1 MAASPIRRAVWLSLA
16 AVASVPLYVARAGD
30 DPADAAG
37 SDETVEVR
45 PFAEVQASDLVFEAD
60 PTDPHRGIFRV
71 TTTEPMICAI
81 VWGEDD
87 TFGRLNNSLSMNG
100 TGITQHDVVLPDIEP
115 GVEYRY
121 LVQGTTADGTL
132 YRSPVGS
139 FRIEAPAAPA
149 ATVDPGDDVALGAA
163 VVDVSSEFAA
173 DFAAEL
179 AIDGDTSTEWA
190 THGDGDDGFITIDL
204 GAEYHLTGVEFVTRS
219 MADGTARTGTF
230 TVTVDDGETSGPFP
244 ASTVAEPNVA
254 ALDTVGR
261 RLRFDI
267 SDSTGGNVGAVE
279 IRVYGDRT

>member
-1 MAASPIRRAVWLSLA
+1 VSPSARWLSA
-16 AVASVPLYVARAGD
+16 AAIALVPLCAGC
-30 DPADAAG
+30 AGGNGASAAG

-45 PFAEVQASDLVFEAD
+45 PFAEVQASELVFEAD

-121 LVQGTTADGTL
+121 VVQGTTADGTL

-139 FRIEAPAAPA
+139 FSIEAHAAPA
-149 ATVDPGDDVALGAA
+149 ATVDRGDDLALGAT
-163 VVDVSSEFAA
+163 VVDVSSEFGA

-204 GAEYHLTGVEFVTRS
+204 GADHHLTGVEFVTRS

-244 ASTVAEPNVA
+244 ASTVAEPDVA
-254 ALDTVGR
+254 ALGAVGR

-279 IRVYGDRT
+279 IRVYGDQT